1 MIAMFTSTSPRFSSL
16 FPKNSSTFDTPLS
29 SICFLSSAISIISHS
44 LITKSPMLSRD
55 KRSSKRCGAEVQFTA
70 FRLLSI
76 LTACSR
82 PESRFLL
89 SLTAGVTYHLR
100 VLKCLETGK
109 AQKEV
114 GVSVWVSVMDLL
126 REERVNHTIYSPL
139 FLCEIV
145 EIRTIRSNYRHFG
158 CHGDHN
164 YF

>member
-1 MIAMFTSTSPRFSSL
+1 MWSGSAIHGLSL
-16 FPKNSSTFDTPLS
+16 TFDLD
-29 SICFLSSAISIISHS
+29 CVQ
-44 LITKSPMLSRD
+44 SR
-55 KRSSKRCGAEVQFTA
+55 F
-70 FRLLSI
+70 LLS
-76 LTACSR
+76 LTAGVTYHLRVLKCLETGKAQKEVGVSVWVSVMDLSLTFDLDCVQ
-82 PESRFLL
+82 SRFLL